1 MRWDPTQYGRY
12 AGERERPFFDLV
24 ARIAADAPR
33 HIVDLG
39 CGTGNLTAALGQRWP
54 AARVEGIDSSAEM
67 IARSAEHATD
77 RLTFAV
83 ADIADW
89 QPASDVD
96 VIVSNAALQWLPG
109 HRSMIARWA
118 AALPVG
124 GWIALQVPGN
134 FDSPSHVLMREIASS
149 NRWASRLKGVL
160 QNRLSVE
167 MPQAYAATLLDAGL
181 SADVW
186 ETTYVHLLT
195 GDDPVLQWVRGTGL
209 RPVLGALSADESAE
223 FESEYGAAL
232 RKAYPAGRYGTM
244 FPFRRIF
251 AVGHRR

>member
-1 MRWDPTQYGRY
+1 MRWDPIQYGRY

-33 HIVDLG
+33 HVVDLG
-39 CGTGNLTAALGQRWP
+39 CGTGNLTAALAQRWP
-54 AARVEGIDSSAEM
+54 AARVEGIDSSPEM
-67 IARSAEHATD
+67 IARAAEHVGE
-77 RLTFAV
+77 RLTFSV
-83 ADIADW
+83 AGIAEW

-96 VIVSNAALQWLPG
+96 MIVSNAALQWLPG

-232 RKAYPAGRYGTM
+232 RKAYPAGRHGTM

>member
-1 MRWDPTQYGRY
+1 MRWDPIQYGRY

-33 HIVDLG
+33 HVVDLG
-39 CGTGNLTAALGQRWP
+39 CGTGNLTAALAQRWP

-232 RKAYPAGRYGTM
+232 RKAYPAGRHGTM

>member
-124 GWIALQVPGN
+124 GWIALQVPRN